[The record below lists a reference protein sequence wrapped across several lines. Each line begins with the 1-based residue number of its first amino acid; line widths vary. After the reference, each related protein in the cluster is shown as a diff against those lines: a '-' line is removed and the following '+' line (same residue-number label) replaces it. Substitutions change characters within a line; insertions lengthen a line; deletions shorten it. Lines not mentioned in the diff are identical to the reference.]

1 MCRTCN
7 CEMYSNII
15 LISTLLLDGV
25 CYYLA
30 YCVRNQKTASDKKHV
45 HVRISLHFPPLY
57 PYIGGF
63 SFPRSTSSRSRK
75 CNVQRRISLTRF
87 TVYERPDKPNS
98 NAVCITN
105 VLPTVFLTKTNFS
118 WIINLSITPAW
129 TIKRNKKKYPQS
141 IAQFPYARSVARNS
155 GRNRFSQ
162 LAYATVQLW
171 PIF

>member
-1 MCRTCN
+1 MACVT
-7 CEMYSNII
+7 I
-15 LISTLLLDGV
+15 LLI
-25 CYYLA
+25 
-30 YCVRNQKTASDKKHV
+30 ASEIRKQHLIKSHV
-45 HVRISLHFPPLY
+45 HVRISLHFPLLY
-57 PYIGGF
+57 PLVVSLSRDQLQAVAENATF
-63 SFPRSTSSRSRK
+63 SDEFPCLASP
-75 CNVQRRISLTRF
+75 F
-87 TVYERPDKPNS
+87 TERPDKPNS